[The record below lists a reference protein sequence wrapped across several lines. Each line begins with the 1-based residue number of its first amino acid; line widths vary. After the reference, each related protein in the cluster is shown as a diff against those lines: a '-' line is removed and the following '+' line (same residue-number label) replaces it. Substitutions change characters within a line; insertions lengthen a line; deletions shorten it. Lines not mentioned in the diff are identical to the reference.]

1 MLKLG
6 DALREIRS
14 VFFSRSCF
22 NLFVIGCVEVFDF
35 FSLID
40 LYEAEFNAI
49 LPVFY
54 WMKSIPIFDVINCDG
69 KLSSGIK
76 IPFPDDIEQ
85 HKTGPSNVIEF
96 GTRPDCTVT
105 PLIFESVGQVNKFS
119 TVQCWSVI
127 FSPFSRSDN
136 QLRDTQTNEL
146 QS

>member
-1 MLKLG
+1 MLELTSMLRLG

-40 LYEAEFNAI
+40 FYEAEFKLFHRFI
-49 LPVFY
+49 PFY
-54 WMKSIPIFDVINCDG
+54 RYSIEMKSFPIFDVINCDG

-119 TVQCWSVI
+119 TVQC
-127 FSPFSRSDN
+127 
-136 QLRDTQTNEL
+136 
-146 QS
+146 